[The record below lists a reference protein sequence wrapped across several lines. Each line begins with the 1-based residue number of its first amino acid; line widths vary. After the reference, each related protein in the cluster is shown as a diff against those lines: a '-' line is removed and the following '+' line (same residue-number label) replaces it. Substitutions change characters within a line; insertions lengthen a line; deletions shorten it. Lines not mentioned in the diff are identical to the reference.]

1 MKRLYL
7 ISVIALVLL
16 LTACTKQPKAT
27 EETPLQDTLQEVVEA
42 VDDEKEAD
50 VIVEQVVTPEPV
62 AAKPAPK
69 KQTTAH
75 STATHSSSS
84 SSSYSSYNDD
94 ETETDYWDEFRK
106 HSPNDNYLLGFDED
120 VDDVHDMELYIEDY

>member
-1 MKRLYL
+1 MIKKLL
-7 ISVIALVLL
+7 ILSAL
-16 LTACTKQPKAT
+16 TFAFCACMKQPKSAY
-27 EETPLQDTLQEVVEA
+27 ETPLQDTLQEVVEA

-50 VIVEQVVTPEPV
+50 VIVEQVVTPEPIE
-62 AAKPAPK
+62 AKPAQK